1 MVGPLLLG
9 GALTASVAVGVLP
22 AQATTWTVSDCS
34 GSPTDTGSLP
44 YAVANAASGDTV
56 TFAGALSCPPA
67 SPITLSSSMSI
78 GVSSLTITGPGA
90 TTIAIS
96 GGYNPVGPT
105 GVQAFHV
112 LSGATATISGLTIE
126 DGYDFSTTGGIYN
139 EGTLHL
145 SDSVF
150 NDDSAGPYDCA
161 DIDNFS
167 SMTITDSTFENDQD
181 QPNSDVCDNDPPV
194 YTGYGGSVAS
204 AAITGSTFTNNFPYG
219 PVVASYYDSAM
230 TISGSTFSG
239 NGSDFGAGGVGVGG
253 QTYPNTLDV
262 TGSTFSGNTGGGQ
275 GGAIYVS
282 GGTATVTGSTFSDNV
297 DGYGGGGAIDN
308 GDGAS
313 GTLSVSGSTF
323 SGNSATSDG
332 GAIDTGD
339 DGGTGTTTVTD
350 STFSGNS
357 AADNGG
363 AIDNGDNTGSGT
375 TTVTSSTFS
384 GNAGASGGTIANESG
399 AVDVGASILANA
411 SGALE
416 CAGTVTDEGYNIDDD
431 GSCGLSNTGSVSGSA
446 TIDGTLGALA
456 DNGGSTQT
464 ILPASDS
471 PVVGAVPN
479 PTTLDSVQVC
489 PTTDQRGEASP
500 TGANC
505 DIGAVETGQVNP
517 TTPTISNLPGSGA
530 YGGGFTASVSTDGD
544 GATSVTSSTTPV
556 CTTSGLTISY
566 VGVGTCTLTAH
577 VAAGPTYNPATGS
590 PQSFT
595 VNRATPTVS
604 ITNLPGSDT
613 YGNGFTASVSTDGDG
628 TSTSV
633 TSSTPGVCRASGLTI
648 SYDGVGTCTLT
659 AHVAVGT
666 DYAAADGSGQ
676 SFAVDTDSTST
687 GLTSNAAGQS
697 YGHEGATAFTVTVQT
712 GNGEVLPTTDSA
724 TVHVG
729 TASCVATLTPGGNG
743 GGGHCSVGN
752 NALTAGSYTASVT
765 YGGDADLS
773 GSGPATTPFTVTP
786 AVDGVTFG
794 GDPANPTV
802 TVSGSGFGANSSA
815 IGPPTGASCSASG
828 SDYGTKFNFADNTNV
843 WGAGTGPGDC
853 IGVVISSYSNNQIV
867 FTFGNGYDLYGGPIN
882 DGDTYS
888 MTVLGTTFNG
898 SASLG
903 TGYTCTVSSLSGTT
917 SFPVMVSE
925 SPAPPSSIDVGGT
938 FSTALAAQVTVPAS
952 VIDHFIGLGAT
963 SLTVSSQT
971 TSEDGLTA
979 VGGSAS
985 GAVSPNTES
994 ASAFNLPL
1002 SDTTLVANTPY
1013 TYDTTYNPVT
1023 WQTGPGT
1030 GNVSFVPGTISAEAT
1045 FVVSG
1050 TPTTESISCTPP
1062 SGVAALGSTTVDP
1075 PPPSPVF
1082 QVPSLS
1088 PPLQNTVSGGASGGS
1103 VATMAKVSKA
1113 SVNGLAGSAGND
1125 GGWAVTIANTS
1136 LASVTGL
1143 SASVSVSDGG
1153 APLTYDLAAMAAS
1166 GTNCANAGSGQLTCS
1181 IGTLAAGATSTLDVL
1196 VETTDLANGTG
1207 ITGSVSVN
1215 SSNAGSQQTTLGPIG
1230 VVVIESGN
1238 GTAAVAAPG
1247 FLWPVPTGL

>member
-1 MVGPLLLG
+1 
-9 GALTASVAVGVLP
+9 
-22 AQATTWTVSDCS
+22 
-34 GSPTDTGSLP
+34 
-44 YAVANAASGDTV
+44 
-56 TFAGALSCPPA
+56 
-67 SPITLSSSMSI
+67 
-78 GVSSLTITGPGA
+78 
-90 TTIAIS
+90 
-96 GGYNPVGPT
+96 
-105 GVQAFHV
+105 
-112 LSGATATISGLTIE
+112 
-126 DGYDFSTTGGIYN
+126 
-139 EGTLHL
+139 
-145 SDSVF
+145 
-150 NDDSAGPYDCA
+150 
-161 DIDNFS
+161 
-167 SMTITDSTFENDQD
+167 
-181 QPNSDVCDNDPPV
+181 
-194 YTGYGGSVAS
+194 
-204 AAITGSTFTNNFPYG
+204 
-219 PVVASYYDSAM
+219 
-230 TISGSTFSG
+230 
-239 NGSDFGAGGVGVGG
+239 
-253 QTYPNTLDV
+253 
-262 TGSTFSGNTGGGQ
+262 
-275 GGAIYVS
+275 
-282 GGTATVTGSTFSDNV
+282 
-297 DGYGGGGAIDN
+297 
-308 GDGAS
+308 
-313 GTLSVSGSTF
+313 
-323 SGNSATSDG
+323 
-332 GAIDTGD
+332 
-339 DGGTGTTTVTD
+339 
-350 STFSGNS
+350 
-357 AADNGG
+357 
-363 AIDNGDNTGSGT
+363 
-375 TTVTSSTFS
+375 
-384 GNAGASGGTIANESG
+384 
-399 AVDVGASILANA
+399 
-411 SGALE
+411 
-416 CAGTVTDEGYNIDDD
+416 
-431 GSCGLSNTGSVSGSA
+431 
-446 TIDGTLGALA
+446 
-456 DNGGSTQT
+456 
-464 ILPASDS
+464 
-471 PVVGAVPN
+471 
-479 PTTLDSVQVC
+479 
-489 PTTDQRGEASP
+489 
-500 TGANC
+500 
-505 DIGAVETGQVNP
+505 
-517 TTPTISNLPGSGA
+517 
-530 YGGGFTASVSTDGD
+530 
-544 GATSVTSSTTPV
+544 
-556 CTTSGLTISY
+556 
-566 VGVGTCTLTAH
+566 
-577 VAAGPTYNPATGS
+577 
-590 PQSFT
+590 
-595 VNRATPTVS
+595 
-604 ITNLPGSDT
+604 
-613 YGNGFTASVSTDGDG
+613 
-628 TSTSV
+628 
-633 TSSTPGVCRASGLTI
+633 
-648 SYDGVGTCTLT
+648 VGTCTLT

-1238 GTAAVAAPG
+1238 GTAAVAAAGIPLASTHRSLKLARATVSLTLPKAKIKVKKKVG
-1247 FLWPVPTGL
+1247 GTGPSAGTITISPPPVAVTLESLAPSAEPALCPPTGSTKCEGSIIQVVGNFSLYTSKLNPIVTVVKFFYGAKVPAGTVYFLKPNGKTVDKLSVCTKTAAGYDTPCLFGAEQDLGTTGNKYAQDTVYFTGNDPAMGRR